1 MQQSHRTRKQTVC
14 LGSTLVPE
22 PPRRQVSAPNRS
34 GRGKHTFVSGS
45 FHAKTQAYI
54 LLGPPDVRDRIVY
67 VEPDLSENEQIRL
80 GRGGG
85 NLPAQ
90 ESRSGCTR
98 PRISV
103 FLPSA
108 FRVARIAKEK
118 KSKAARPKVKLDGN
132 HDYSRHR

>member
-67 VEPDLSENEQIRL
+67 VEPDLSENEQTRL

-85 NLPAQ
+85 ELAGSRESFWMYTSKNIGFPAVRFPGGKN
-90 ESRSGCTR
+90 S
-98 PRISV
+98 
-103 FLPSA
+103 
-108 FRVARIAKEK
+108 
-118 KSKAARPKVKLDGN
+118 
-132 HDYSRHR
+132 